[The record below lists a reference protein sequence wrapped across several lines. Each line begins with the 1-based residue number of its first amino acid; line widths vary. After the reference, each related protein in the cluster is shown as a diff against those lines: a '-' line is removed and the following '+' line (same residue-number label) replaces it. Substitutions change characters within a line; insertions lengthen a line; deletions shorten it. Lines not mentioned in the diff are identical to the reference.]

1 MSDKAKP
8 WKLRNQIPEML
19 SSRPMSSNDIAEL
32 TGRNRNAVRIVLV
45 AMHKAGEIHIAGWNR
60 SPRGPAIALFAPGK
74 GTDAEKPEP
83 LNNSEICKRYR
94 STEKGRAIHLKS
106 SRKWYRLNN
115 GAAMRNI
122 QRKNEKLRRAFE
134 TGGLKAIDPLLAAIM
149 G

>member
-45 AMHKAGEIHIAGWNR
+45 TMHKAGEIYIACWNR
-60 SPRGPAIALFAPGK
+60 SPRGPAIALFSNGK
-74 GTDAEKPEP
+74 GKDVEKPAPFTYAE
-83 LNNSEICKRYR
+83 LSQRYR
-94 STEKGRAIHLKS
+94 DTENGKKVCIKS
-106 SRKWYRLNN
+106 SRKWYWLN
-115 GAAMRNI
+115 
-122 QRKNEKLRRAFE
+122 QSKLRKKFE

>member
-45 AMHKAGEIHIAGWNR
+45 AMHKAGEIHISGWNR
-60 SPRGPAIALFAPGK
+60 SPRGPAIALFSLGK
-74 GTDAEKPEP
+74 GTDAEKPEA
-83 LNNSEICKRYR
+83 LDNSEICKRYR
-94 STEKGRAIHLKS
+94 NTEKGKKVHLKS

-122 QRKNEKLRRAFE
+122 QRKNEKLRKKFE

>member
-8 WKLRNQIPEML
+8 WKLRNQIPAML

-45 AMHKAGEIHIAGWNR
+45 AMHKDGEIHIAGWNR
-60 SPRGPAIALFAPGK
+60 SSRGHPIALFGLGQGKDVGKPAPF
-74 GTDAEKPEP
+74 TSAE
-83 LNNSEICKRYR
+83 LSQRYR
-94 STEKGRAIHLKS
+94 DTERGKKVCIKS
-106 SRKWYRLNN
+106 SRKWYWLN
-115 GAAMRNI
+115 
-122 QRKNEKLRRAFE
+122 QSKLRKKFE